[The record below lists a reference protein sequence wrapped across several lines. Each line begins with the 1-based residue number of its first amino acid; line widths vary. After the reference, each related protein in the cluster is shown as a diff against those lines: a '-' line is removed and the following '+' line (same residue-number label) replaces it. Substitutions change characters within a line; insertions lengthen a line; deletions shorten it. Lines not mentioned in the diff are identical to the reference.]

1 MLSRKKKERKREM
14 WRVAD
19 AVRTLRENIEVVE
32 VDARTMMLDDDDSDD
47 DDSDVVV
54 AGLVASSSS
63 SSPNRLVVHRQGENS
78 TLLTMSVDDDGNATI
93 GNDFEE
99 TEEECARI

>member
-1 MLSRKKKERKREM
+1 MNCRVQQNTTKKKGKKKREM
-14 WRVAD
+14 WRNVAD

-32 VDARTMMLDDDDSDD
+32 VDARTMMMLDDDDDDSDD
-47 DDSDVVV
+47 DVVV

-63 SSPNRLVVHRQGENS
+63 SPNRLVVHHQGENS
-78 TLLTMSVDDDGNATI
+78 TLTMSVDDDGNATI

-99 TEEECARI
+99 T